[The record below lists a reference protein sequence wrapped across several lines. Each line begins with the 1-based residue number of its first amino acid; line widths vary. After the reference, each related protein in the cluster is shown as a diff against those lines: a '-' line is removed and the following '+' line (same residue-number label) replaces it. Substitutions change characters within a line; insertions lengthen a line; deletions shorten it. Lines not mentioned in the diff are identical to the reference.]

1 MSKAQ
6 SPTPGPS
13 PRREGSGMLGCLFSC
28 PLYIYNKVKSYIWF
42 RFLWICKK
50 MSNFIDILLQKICLR
65 QIIVLHLHKTKIKP
79 SYE

>member
-6 SPTPGPS
+6 SPTPGPA
-13 PRREGSGMLGCLFSC
+13 PVGRGAVCLAACF
-28 PLYIYNKVKSYIWF
+28 LVHYIYNKVKSYIWF

>member
-13 PRREGSGMLGCLFSC
+13 PVGRGAVCLAACLSST
-28 PLYIYNKVKSYIWF
+28 IYNIIRWKLIQSPA
-42 RFLWICKK
+42 FLWICKEK
-50 MSNFIDILLQKICLR
+50 NIFIDILSLKICTK
-65 QIIVLHLHKTKIKP
+65 QINVIHLHKTKIEP

>member
-13 PRREGSGMLGCLFSC
+13 PVGRGAVCLAAC
-28 PLYIYNKVKSYIWF
+28 PLVHYIYNKVKSYIWF

-50 MSNFIDILLQKICLR
+50 MSNFIDILLRKICLR

>member
-13 PRREGSGMLGCLFSC
+13 PVGRGAVCLAACF
-28 PLYIYNKVKSYIWF
+28 LVHYIYNKVKSYIWF